1 MNLLKLAAEIFV
13 IYLLYRLI
21 FNFIIPIYKSTS
33 QIKKQF
39 RDVQS
44 RMNEE
49 MNRQQQNTTTP
60 TDSTPPPAPKDAD
73 YIEFEEVK

>member
-60 TDSTPPPAPKDAD
+60 TDSTPPAPKDAD